1 MATYTANRVASTIPA
16 KYSPTEPVFEF
27 SQYSGSATFSSGD
40 VIQML
45 KVNAGARLVYGHVS
59 TNEDTY
65 TTQTTYAIGDG
76 VDTDRYFASATIVP
90 SSIARLPNL
99 NTGNVYEYTAAD
111 TIDVRIENKGG
122 TGGATVLISL
132 GALIDY
138 TGDDP
143 SSH

>member
-90 SSIARLPNL
+90 NVNVRIPQRDAS
-99 NTGNVYEYTAAD
+99 VYEYTAAD

-122 TGGATVLISL
+122 TGGATVLISMS
-132 GALIDY
+132 ALIDY